1 MLNFIS
7 VRPDILSGIRLFLYP
22 RLPCPIY
29 RVHFPYENDRDGT
42 KKGSLSTSLG
52 CPVGFF
58 RLRSSDFVDY
68 EPGSH
73 PTGHKKKEVFRLPFQ
88 GAQSDSNRRHSEP
101 QSDALTN

>member
-29 RVHFPYENDRDGT
+29 RVHFRYENDRDTHQKGT
-42 KKGSLSTSLG
+42 IACTFMIK
-52 CPVGFF
+52 V
-58 RLRSSDFVDY
+58 RAMVQ
-68 EPGSH
+68 
-73 PTGHKKKEVFRLPFQ
+73 KKEVFRLPFQ